1 MANTTL
7 SQELIYKKA
16 GTFIL
21 IPYTNGV
28 PDKSKQYVEA
38 GVVDTIRK
46 TKATTTVDMND
57 GNDTYPAHTYVTN
70 EVVGYDITLNTY
82 SPKLDAMLHGYTYL
96 TGTDAD
102 SSMETIVKHNI
113 GTDALDLTDTPPIS
127 VGDVL
132 QIFVS
137 DHDGTVFTSTTSDP
151 SAGQF
156 KFDTS
161 AKTVTFASADAGK
174 EVIVDV
180 IYQGDNVVQIQAPET
195 PTLPVFQVVI
205 LGDVC
210 SANESQQYRTVSTI
224 DRVSV
229 ANVTLPNQSNQPGGS
244 WTFSLNAKKPR
255 AGHKAHDLKID
266 PIG

>member
-38 GVVDTIRK
+38 GVVDAIRK
-46 TKATTTVDMND
+46 TKSTTTVDMND

-82 SPKLDAMLHGYTYL
+82 SPKLDAMLHGYAYL
-96 TGTDAD
+96 TGTNAD
-102 SSMETIVKHNI
+102 NSMEAIVKHNI

-127 VGDVL
+127 VGDVP

-156 KFDTS
+156 KFDTT

-174 EVIVDV
+174 EVVVDV
-180 IYQGDNVVQIQAPET
+180 IYQGSDVVQIQAPET
-195 PTLPVFQVVI
+195 PTLPVFQAVI
-205 LGDVC
+205 IGDV
-210 SANESQQYRTVSTI
+210 SSKDESQKYRTVSTI

-229 ANVTLPNQSNQPGGS
+229 ANVTLPNQSNQPGGA
-244 WTFSLNAKKPR
+244 WTLSLNAKKPR
-255 AGHKAHDLKID
+255 SGYKAHDLKID

>member
-7 SQELIYKKA
+7 SQELIYKQA

-28 PDKSKQYVEA
+28 PDKSKQYVET

-70 EVVGYDITLNTY
+70 EAVGYDINLNTY
-82 SPKLDAMLHGYTYL
+82 SPKLDAMLHGYAYL

-113 GTDALDLTDTPPIS
+113 GTDALDLTDTSPIS
-127 VGDVL
+127 VGGVP
-132 QIFVS
+132 QVFVS
-137 DHDGTVFTSTTSDP
+137 DHDGTVFTSTTAVP

-156 KFDTS
+156 KFDTT

-174 EVIVDV
+174 EVVVDV
-180 IYQGDNVVQIQAPET
+180 IYQGTNVVQVQAPET
-195 PTLPVFQVVI
+195 PTLPVFQAVI

-210 SANESQQYRTVSTI
+210 SKDEGQQYRTVSTI

-229 ANVTLPNQSNQPGGS
+229 ANVTLPNQSNQPGGA
-244 WTFSLNAKKPR
+244 WTLSLNAKKPR
-255 AGHKAHDLKID
+255 SGYKAHDLKID

>member
-57 GNDTYPAHTYVTN
+57 GNDIPCTHLCYQRSGRIRHYPQHLQPQTRCHAPRLRLPDRHRCRQQ
-70 EVVGYDITLNTY
+70 
-82 SPKLDAMLHGYTYL
+82 H
-96 TGTDAD
+96 
-102 SSMETIVKHNI
+102 ETIVKHNI
-113 GTDALDLTDTPPIS
+113 GTDALDLTHTAHLCGRCTAD
-127 VGDVL
+127 
-132 QIFVS
+132 FVS

-174 EVIVDV
+174 EVLVDV
-180 IYQGDNVVQIQAPET
+180 IYQGTDVVQIQAPET

-229 ANVTLPNQSNQPGGS
+229 ANVTLPNQSNQPGGA

-255 AGHKAHDLKID
+255 SGHKAHDLKID